1 MAHENEKKLIECL
14 NEFEFDKVHK
24 VMKFLNWKWASKD
37 TPCHIPSQYE
47 LRESASKLLFECLEY
62 SETNKE
68 DWTVSTGGFEAN
80 SYFED
85 GNIIDFSLKFIIS
98 EYNTL

>member
-1 MAHENEKKLIECL
+1 MAHENEKRLVECL
-14 NEFEFDKVHK
+14 NEFDFDKVHK
-24 VMKFLNWKWASKD
+24 VMKFLNWKWAREA
-37 TPCHIPSQYE
+37 PCHVPSASE
-47 LRESASKLLFECLEY
+47 LKETASKLLFECLEY
-62 SETNKE
+62 SEIHKE

-85 GNIIDFSLKFIIS
+85 GNIIDFGLKFIVS